1 VHVLDMG
8 GPPDAPLIVALHGLG
23 GSHLNWSAVGPAL
36 RDRARVVAVDLVGHG
51 LTPMAGRTADME
63 GHRRLVSGVL
73 ALLAAERP
81 GAAPPILMGNS
92 MGGLVAA
99 LQAAEEPDT
108 VAGLILIDPALP
120 TARLGLVHPR
130 VVANFLLCAVPGVGE
145 TYLTQ
150 RRQRTS
156 AEQTV
161 RRVLGTCCVDPSR
174 VPADV
179 VEAHIELTE
188 RLDRAAAD
196 DAYLRS
202 ARSLSLVVA
211 RPADTLERLGRIR
224 QPTLLLHGEKDVLV
238 PLSSAQRMQASH
250 PAWRLEV
257 AADIGHVPMLEA
269 PSWTVAQVTRWLG
282 AEGAGADTGSG
293 ASASAAGS
301 AAGAPVQAEAIPL
314 PPASPAAAP
323 SR

>member
-1 VHVLDMG
+1 MG
-8 GPPDAPLIVALHGLG
+8 GPADGPLILALHGLG
-23 GSHLNWSAVGPAL
+23 GSHLNWSAVGPGLA
-36 RDRARVVAVDLVGHG
+36 DRARVVALDLVRHG
-51 LTPMAGRTADME
+51 LTPMAGRTADMD
-63 GHRRLVSGVL
+63 GHRLLVSGVL
-73 ALLAAERP
+73 AVLAAERP
-81 GAAPPILMGNS
+81 GAPPPILMGNS

-108 VAGLILIDPALP
+108 VAGLVLVDPALP
-120 TARLGLVHPR
+120 TSRLGLVHPR
-130 VVANFLLCAVPGVGE
+130 VVANFVLCAVPGVGE

-179 VEAHIELTE
+179 VEAHIEITE

-202 ARSLSLVVA
+202 ARSLSLLVA
-211 RPADTLERLGRIR
+211 RPAGTLERLGRIR
-224 QPTLLLHGEKDVLV
+224 QPTLLLHGAKDVLV
-238 PLSSAQRMQASH
+238 PLSSAQRMHASH
-250 PAWRLEV
+250 PDWRLEV
-257 AADIGHVPMLEA
+257 APDIGHVPMLEA
-269 PSWTVAQVTRWLG
+269 PEWTVAQVVRWLD
-282 AEGAGADTGSG
+282 AEGAGAAAGS
-293 ASASAAGS
+293 ARSAAGS
-301 AAGAPVQAEAIPL
+301 AALAEAIPL
-314 PPASPAAAP
+314 PPVPNP